1 MKQFFIL
8 LLSIFFLFG
17 FESKT
22 LGYQDVIVKKNT
34 SVKTF
39 VSTSYSIRNF
49 ASKKISDTIKN
60 NNKKEKLKDRLANG
74 EILKGAVIN
83 IAHPTMV
90 EVVCQSGA
98 DFLFLD
104 FEHGLRDYNDIGQ
117 AIIAA
122 ELHKVPTLVRLGER
136 SANLVERMLDAG
148 ATGFLFPQVET
159 AEEAAELVS
168 WCRYKPLGVR
178 GSGFARASISYSGN
192 EYERRQQASKN
203 VVCIMIVESLKGKE
217 NLSKILAVEGVTGV
231 AIGPGDISMELG
243 VSDWKHPKVV
253 QVLDEMAAVVKSFPN
268 KAFLRLALTPDEA
281 VKNVASGAN
290 MILLTHD
297 WQLIKGMYSGLFKD
311 ITNKINQAAKK

>member
-1 MKQFFIL
+1 MKQFFML
-8 LLSIFFLFG
+8 LISVFFLFG
-17 FESKT
+17 FESKS
-22 LGYQDVIVKKNT
+22 LAYKDINVKKNT
-34 SVKTF
+34 SINT
-39 VSTSYSIRNF
+39 F
-49 ASKKISDTIKN
+49 ASTQYTNGNFVCKKISDTIKN
-60 NNKKEKLKDRLANG
+60 NSRKEKLKDRLSNG
-74 EILKGAVIN
+74 EVLKGAVIN

-90 EVVCQSGA
+90 EVVCEAGA

-136 SANLVERMLDAG
+136 SLNLTERILDAG
-148 ATGFLFPQVET
+148 ASGFLFPHVET

-192 EYERRQQASKN
+192 EYERRQQANKD

-243 VSDWKHPKVV
+243 VSDWKDPKVV

-268 KAFLRLALTPDEA
+268 RSLLRLALTPEEA
-281 VKNVASGAN
+281 VQNVNSGAN

-297 WQLIKGMYSGLFKD
+297 VQLIKAMYSRLFKD

>member
-1 MKQFFIL
+1 MYTKLVLIVAIL
-8 LLSIFFLFG
+8 SLSLCVYGQQNLSNNFQASTVVYKTTERVGYIN
-17 FESKT
+17 SKFV
-22 LGYQDVIVKKNT
+22 DKK
-34 SVKTF
+34 S
-39 VSTSYSIRNF
+39 
-49 ASKKISDTIKN
+49 SDTIKN
-60 NNKKEKLKDRLANG
+60 TSRKEKLKDRLSNG

-90 EVVCQSGA
+90 EVVCEAGA
-98 DFLFLD
+98 DFVFLD

-136 SANLVERMLDAG
+136 SLNLTERMLDAG
-148 ATGFLFPQVET
+148 ASGFLFPHVET

-192 EYERRQQASKN
+192 EYERRQQANKD

-217 NLSKILAVEGVTGV
+217 NLEKILAVDGVTGV

-243 VSDWKHPKVV
+243 VSNWKDPKVV
-253 QVLDEMAAVVKSFPN
+253 QVLDEMAAIVKSFPN
-268 KAFLRLALTPDEA
+268 QSLLRLALTPEEA
-281 VKNVASGAN
+281 VKNVNSGAN

-297 WQLIKGMYSGLFKD
+297 VQLIKAMYSGLFKD

>member
-1 MKQFFIL
+1 MRHIFLL
-8 LLSIFFLFG
+8 LLSVFFLFG
-17 FESKT
+17 FESQSI
-22 LGYQDVIVKKNT
+22 GYKDIKVKKDT
-34 SVKTF
+34 SVNTF
-39 VSTSYSIRNF
+39 VSTKYTNDNF
-49 ASKKISDTIKN
+49 VNKKVSDTIKN
-60 NNKKEKLKDRLANG
+60 NSKKEKLKDRLTNG
-74 EILKGAVIN
+74 EVLKGAVIN
-83 IAHPTMV
+83 ITHPTLV
-90 EVVCQSGA
+90 EVVCEAGA

-136 SANLVERMLDAG
+136 SLNLTERILDAG
-148 ATGFLFPQVET
+148 ANGFLFPHVET

-168 WCRYKPLGVR
+168 WCRYKPSGVR

-192 EYERRQQASKN
+192 EYERRQQASKD

-243 VSDWKHPKVV
+243 VSNWKDPKVV

-281 VKNVASGAN
+281 VKNAEAGAN

-311 ITNKINQAAKK
+311 ISNKINQATKN

>member
-1 MKQFFIL
+1 MKQIFIL
-8 LLSIFFLFG
+8 LLSVFFLFG
-17 FESKT
+17 FVSKSI
-22 LGYQDVIVKKNT
+22 GYKDINVKEDTSINT
-34 SVKTF
+34 
-39 VSTSYSIRNF
+39 F
-49 ASKKISDTIKN
+49 ASTQYANGNFISKKSSDTIKN
-60 NNKKEKLKDRLANG
+60 SSRKEKLKDRLSNG

-90 EVVCQSGA
+90 EVVCEAGA

-122 ELHKVPTLVRLGER
+122 ELHEVPTLVRLGER
-136 SANLVERMLDAG
+136 SLNLTERMLDAG
-148 ATGFLFPQVET
+148 ASGFLFPHVET

-178 GSGFARASISYSGN
+178 GSGFARASISYNGN
-192 EYERRQQASKN
+192 EYERRQQANKD

-243 VSDWKHPKVV
+243 VSNWKDPKVV

-268 KAFLRLALTPDEA
+268 RSLLRLALTPEEA
-281 VKNVASGAN
+281 VQNVNSGAN

-297 WQLIKGMYSGLFKD
+297 VQLIKAMYSRLFKD

>member
-1 MKQFFIL
+1 MKHIFL
-8 LLSIFFLFG
+8 LLLPVFFLFG
-17 FESKT
+17 FESKSR
-22 LGYQDVIVKKNT
+22 GYKVINFKKDT
-34 SVKTF
+34 SVKIF
-39 VSTSYSIRNF
+39 GSAQYANGNFIR
-49 ASKKISDTIKN
+49 KKSSDTIKN
-60 NNKKEKLKDRLANG
+60 SSRKEKLKDRLSNG
-74 EILKGAVIN
+74 EVLKGAVIN

-90 EVVCQSGA
+90 EVVCEAGA

-136 SANLVERMLDAG
+136 SLNLTERILDAG
-148 ATGFLFPQVET
+148 ASGFLFPHVET

-192 EYERRQQASKN
+192 EYERRQQANKD

-243 VSDWKHPKVV
+243 VSNWKDPKVV
-253 QVLDEMAAVVKSFPN
+253 QILDEMAAVVKSFPN
-268 KAFLRLALTPDEA
+268 RAFLRLALTPEEA
-281 VKNVASGAN
+281 VQNVNSGAN

>member
-1 MKQFFIL
+1 MRHIFLL
-8 LLSIFFLFG
+8 LLSVFFLFG
-17 FESKT
+17 FESQSI
-22 LGYQDVIVKKNT
+22 GYKDIKVKKDT
-34 SVKTF
+34 SVKIFGSTKYTNDNF
-39 VSTSYSIRNF
+39 VN
-49 ASKKISDTIKN
+49 KKVSDTIKN
-60 NNKKEKLKDRLANG
+60 DSKKEKLKDRLTNG
-74 EILKGAVIN
+74 EVLKGAVIN
-83 IAHPTMV
+83 ITHPTLV
-90 EVVCQSGA
+90 EVVCEAGA

-136 SANLVERMLDAG
+136 SLNLTERILDAG
-148 ATGFLFPQVET
+148 ANGFLFPHVET

-168 WCRYKPLGVR
+168 WCRYKPSGVR

-192 EYERRQQASKN
+192 EYERRQQASKD

-243 VSDWKHPKVV
+243 VSNWKDPKVV

-281 VKNVASGAN
+281 VKNAEAGAN

-311 ITNKINQAAKK
+311 ISNKINQATKN

>member
-1 MKQFFIL
+1 MRHIFLL
-8 LLSIFFLFG
+8 LLSVFFLFG
-17 FESKT
+17 FESQS
-22 LGYQDVIVKKNT
+22 LGYKDVKVKKDT
-34 SVKTF
+34 SVKIFGSTQYTNDNF
-39 VSTSYSIRNF
+39 VS
-49 ASKKISDTIKN
+49 KKASDTIKN
-60 NNKKEKLKDRLANG
+60 NSRREKLKDRLSNG
-74 EILKGAVIN
+74 EVLKGAVIN

-90 EVVCQSGA
+90 EVVCEAGA

-136 SANLVERMLDAG
+136 SLNLTERILDAG
-148 ATGFLFPQVET
+148 ASGFLFPHVET

-192 EYERRQQASKN
+192 EYERRQQANKD

-243 VSDWKHPKVV
+243 VSDWKDPKVV

-268 KAFLRLALTPDEA
+268 RAFLRLALSPDEA

-311 ITNKINQAAKK
+311 ITNRINQAAKK

>member
-1 MKQFFIL
+1 MKHFFIL
-8 LLSIFFLFG
+8 LISVFFLFG
-17 FESKT
+17 FESKS
-22 LGYQDVIVKKNT
+22 LCCKDINIKKDT
-34 SVKTF
+34 SINTF
-39 VSTSYSIRNF
+39 VFTQYTNGNF
-49 ASKKISDTIKN
+49 ISKKSSDTIKN
-60 NNKKEKLKDRLANG
+60 NSRKEKLKYRLSNG
-74 EILKGAVIN
+74 EVLKGAVIN

-90 EVVCQSGA
+90 EVVCEAGA

-136 SANLVERMLDAG
+136 SLNLTERILDAG
-148 ATGFLFPQVET
+148 ASGFLFPHVET

-192 EYERRQQASKN
+192 EYERRQQANKD

-243 VSDWKHPKVV
+243 VSDWKDPKVV

-268 KAFLRLALTPDEA
+268 RSLLRLALTPEEA
-281 VKNVASGAN
+281 VKNVNSGAN

-297 WQLIKGMYSGLFKD
+297 VQLIKAMYSGLFKD